1 MSRRKPQL
9 FLTFFLVLLIW
20 GLGSRI
26 VNAAEEKAE
35 SGTGR
40 EQAETQEESGKN
52 GRPETLTEEE
62 ADAIQQET
70 EKALMDRFDFEEIE
84 SSLDQMFPK
93 EKLSFQEVVTAMM
106 SGDMEQTGET
116 FLRFLRDQIFYEFRY
131 NRHNLVYIL
140 LIALIA
146 AIFSNFTEAFQNKRI
161 SEISFYV
168 LYMLLITF
176 CLTAFQTAM
185 EGVEGKLDSLVNFM
199 RVLCPSYFLA
209 VAFASGSSSSL
220 LFYNVILFLIYLVEI
235 VIVRFL
241 LPVVH
246 IYIMVRVLGNL
257 TGEDFLSEFA
267 DLIRRCV
274 EWIIKTMTA
283 CVIGINVV
291 QGLLAPAIDTLKR
304 SALTRTAESLP
315 WIGNAMGG
323 VTEIVL
329 GTAVLIKNGIGM
341 AGAVVTVAI
350 CAVPVLQM
358 LILAF
363 LYKLAAALVQ
373 PVSDKR
379 ITGCIGGVSE
389 GYEMMVKIIFA
400 SGLMF
405 LLTVAVVAA
414 STS

>member
-1 MSRRKPQL
+1 M
-9 FLTFFLVLLIW
+9 
-20 GLGSRI
+20 
-26 VNAAEEKAE
+26 
-35 SGTGR
+35 
-40 EQAETQEESGKN
+40 
-52 GRPETLTEEE
+52 
-62 ADAIQQET
+62 
-70 EKALMDRFDFEEIE
+70 
-84 SSLDQMFPK
+84 
-93 EKLSFQEVVTAMM
+93 
-106 SGDMEQTGET
+106 
-116 FLRFLRDQIFYEFRY
+116 
-131 NRHNLVYIL
+131 
-140 LIALIA
+140 
-146 AIFSNFTEAFQNKRI
+146 
-161 SEISFYV
+161 
-168 LYMLLITF
+168 YMLLITF

>member
-1 MSRRKPQL
+1 
-9 FLTFFLVLLIW
+9 
-20 GLGSRI
+20 
-26 VNAAEEKAE
+26 
-35 SGTGR
+35 
-40 EQAETQEESGKN
+40 
-52 GRPETLTEEE
+52 
-62 ADAIQQET
+62 
-70 EKALMDRFDFEEIE
+70 MDRFDFEEIE

-93 EKLSFQEVVTAMM
+93 EKISFREVVTAMM

-185 EGVEGKLDSLVNFM
+185 EGVEGKVDSLVNFM

-400 SGLMF
+400 AGLMF

>member
-1 MSRRKPQL
+1 
-9 FLTFFLVLLIW
+9 
-20 GLGSRI
+20 
-26 VNAAEEKAE
+26 
-35 SGTGR
+35 
-40 EQAETQEESGKN
+40 
-52 GRPETLTEEE
+52 
-62 ADAIQQET
+62 DAIQQET

-146 AIFSNFTEAFQNKRI
+146 AILSNFTEAFQNKRI

-185 EGVEGKLDSLVNFM
+185 AGTEEKMDSLVNFM

-246 IYIMVRVLGNL
+246 IYIMVQVMGNL
-257 TGEDFLSEFA
+257 TGEDFLSQFA
-267 DLIRRCV
+267 DLIRKCV
-274 EWIIKTMTA
+274 
-283 CVIGINVV
+283 
-291 QGLLAPAIDTLKR
+291 
-304 SALTRTAESLP
+304 
-315 WIGNAMGG
+315 
-323 VTEIVL
+323 
-329 GTAVLIKNGIGM
+329 
-341 AGAVVTVAI
+341 
-350 CAVPVLQM
+350 
-358 LILAF
+358 
-363 LYKLAAALVQ
+363 
-373 PVSDKR
+373 
-379 ITGCIGGVSE
+379 
-389 GYEMMVKIIFA
+389 
-400 SGLMF
+400 
-405 LLTVAVVAA
+405 
-414 STS
+414 

>member
-52 GRPETLTEEE
+52 GRPEALTEEE

-241 LPVVH
+241 LPVIN
-246 IYIMVRVLGNL
+246 IYIMVCVLGNL
-257 TGEDFLSEFA
+257 TGEDVLSEFA
-267 DLIRRCV
+267 DLIKKAVTRILKTLLVCV
-274 EWIIKTMTA
+274 VSVNI
-283 CVIGINVV
+283 V
-291 QGLLAPAIDTLKR
+291 QGLLAPAIDAVKR
-304 SALTRTAESLP
+304 SALTRTAEALP
-315 WIGNAMGG
+315 WVGNAVGG
-323 VTEIVL
+323 AAEVVL

-341 AGAVVTVAI
+341 AGAVIAVVI
-350 CAVPVLQM
+350 CAVPIIQM
-358 LILAF
+358 LIMAL

-379 ITGCIGGVSE
+379 ITTCISSVSE
-389 GYEMMVKIIFA
+389 GYEIMARVIFTT
-400 SGLMF
+400 GLLFM
-405 LLTVAVVAA
+405 LTIAIVAA